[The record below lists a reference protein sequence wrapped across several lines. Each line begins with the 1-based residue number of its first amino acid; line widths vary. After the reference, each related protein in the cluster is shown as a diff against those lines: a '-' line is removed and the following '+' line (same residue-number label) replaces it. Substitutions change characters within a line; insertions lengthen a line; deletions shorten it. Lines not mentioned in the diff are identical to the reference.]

1 MTRRFYTLLLWLA
14 LPVVMI
20 RLGWRA
26 LSSPGYR
33 GRISERFGG
42 GAPDD
47 RCCDLWIHAVSVGEV
62 KAATPLVQRLLKEK
76 KHLNIIITTMTP
88 TGAQQVVDTFGKEVR
103 HRFAPYDYP
112 FAIRRFINQF
122 SPRLLI
128 LMETEIWPNMIRICH
143 QQGIAVAMAN
153 VRLSARSARG
163 YRFVLP
169 LVRDGLSKV
178 SLFAVQS
185 EADRKHLLSLG
196 IDASRTHR
204 TGSMKFEIRMPASVN
219 EVAQAVRRDWSPNR
233 PVIVAGST
241 HDGEES
247 LLLRAFQSL
256 CTEFPDLLLVIAPR
270 HPERFD
276 AVMRLA
282 SRSNL
287 GVSRRTNQAGALD
300 ATVQIQ
306 IADTMGELPVLYG
319 AADIAVVGGSLIP
332 IRGIGGH
339 NILEPCAVGVPVIFG
354 PNMGN
359 FLEISEI
366 TLTADAGLQVNDE
379 AALIVQLRQLLNDAH
394 LRSSMGERGRMMVG
408 QNAGATQQTCDL
420 IMPLLASR

>member
-1 MTRRFYTLLLWLA
+1 
-14 LPVVMI
+14 
-20 RLGWRA
+20 
-26 LSSPGYR
+26 
-33 GRISERFGG
+33 
-42 GAPDD
+42 
-47 RCCDLWIHAVSVGEV
+47 
-62 KAATPLVQRLLKEK
+62 
-76 KHLNIIITTMTP
+76 
-88 TGAQQVVDTFGKEVR
+88 
-103 HRFAPYDYP
+103 
-112 FAIRRFINQF
+112 
-122 SPRLLI
+122 
-128 LMETEIWPNMIRICH
+128 
-143 QQGIAVAMAN
+143 
-153 VRLSARSARG
+153 
-163 YRFVLP
+163 
-169 LVRDGLSKV
+169 
-178 SLFAVQS
+178 
-185 EADRKHLLSLG
+185 
-196 IDASRTHR
+196 
-204 TGSMKFEIRMPASVN
+204 MKFEIRMPASVN

-366 TLTADAGLQVNDE
+366 TLTADAGFQVNDE

-394 LRSSMGERGRMMVG
+394 LRSSVGERGRMMVG

>member
-1 MTRRFYTLLLWLA
+1 MARRFYTLLRWLA
-14 LPVVMI
+14 LPIVMI

-26 LSSPGYR
+26 LRSPGYR
-33 GRISERFGG
+33 GRISERFGS
-42 GAPDD
+42 GARDE
-47 RCCDLWIHAVSVGEV
+47 RHCDLWVHAVSVGEV

-76 KHLNIIITTMTP
+76 KHLDIVITTMTP
-88 TGAQQVVDTFGKEVR
+88 TGARQVVDTFGNEVR

-112 FAIRRFINQF
+112 FAIRRFIDRF

-128 LMETEIWPNMIRICH
+128 LMETEIWPNMICICH
-143 QQGIAVAMAN
+143 QQGIPVVMAN

-169 LVRDGLSKV
+169 LVRDGLNKV
-178 SLFAVQS
+178 SLFATQS
-185 EADRKHLLSLG
+185 EVDQKHLLSLG
-196 IDASRTHR
+196 IDASKTHR

-233 PVIVAGST
+233 PVVVAGST
-241 HDGEES
+241 HDGEEI

-256 CTEFPDLLLVIAPR
+256 RNEFPDLLLVIAPR

-276 AVMRLA
+276 AVMRIV
-282 SRSNL
+282 SRSGL

-306 IADTMGELPVLYG
+306 VADTMGELPVLYG

-366 TLTADAGLQVNDE
+366 ALKAGAGFQVSNE
-379 AALIVQLRQLLNDAH
+379 AALIAQLRHLLNDAH
-394 LRSSMGERGRMMVG
+394 LRSSVGERGRIMVD
-408 QNAGATQQTCDL
+408 QNAGATKHTCDL
-420 IMPLLASR
+420 IMPLVPSR

>member
-1 MTRRFYTLLLWLA
+1 MARRFYTLLLWLA

-26 LSSPGYR
+26 LSSSGYR

-47 RCCDLWIHAVSVGEV
+47 RRCDLWIHAVSVGEV

-76 KHLNIIITTMTP
+76 THLDIIITTMTP
-88 TGAQQVVDTFGKEVR
+88 TGAQQVVDTFGSEVR

-112 FAIRRFINQF
+112 FAIRRFITRF

-128 LMETEIWPNMIRICH
+128 IMETEIWPNMIRICH
-143 QQGIAVAMAN
+143 QRGIAVAMAN

-169 LVRDGLSKV
+169 LVRDGLNKV
-178 SLFAVQS
+178 SLFAAQS

-256 CTEFPDLLLVIAPR
+256 CNEFPDLLLVIAPR

-282 SRSNL
+282 SRSSL
-287 GVSRRTNQAGALD
+287 SVSRRTNQAGALD
-300 ATVQIQ
+300 AAVQIQ

-366 TLTADAGLQVNDE
+366 TLTAGAGFQVNDE
-379 AALIVQLRQLLNDAH
+379 VALIVQLRHLLNDAH
-394 LRSSMGERGRMMVG
+394 LRSSVGERGRMMVD

-420 IMPLLASR
+420 ITPLLASR

>member
-1 MTRRFYTLLLWLA
+1 VARRLYTLLLWLA

-20 RLGWRA
+20 RLGLRA
-26 LSSPGYR
+26 LRSPGYR
-33 GRISERFGG
+33 GRIGERFGG
-42 GAPDD
+42 GIADE
-47 RCCDLWIHAVSVGEV
+47 RHCDLWVHAVSVGEV
-62 KAATPLVQRLLKEK
+62 NAATPLVQRLLEEK
-76 KHLNIIITTMTP
+76 KHLDIVITTMTP
-88 TGAQQVVDTFGKEVR
+88 TGARQVVDTFGSDVR

-112 FAIRRFINQF
+112 FAIRRFIDRF

-128 LMETEIWPNMIRICH
+128 LMETEIWPNMICSC
-143 QQGIAVAMAN
+143 QEKGIPVVMAN

-163 YRFVLP
+163 YRFILP
-169 LVRDGLSKV
+169 LVRAGLNNV
-178 SLFAVQS
+178 SLFATQS
-185 EADRKHLLSLG
+185 EVDRKNLLSLG
-196 IDASRTHR
+196 VDISRTHR
-204 TGSMKFEIRMPASVN
+204 TGSMKFEIKMPASVN

-247 LLLRAFQSL
+247 LLLRIFQTL
-256 CTEFPDLLLVIAPR
+256 LHDFPDLLLVIAPR

-276 AVMRLA
+276 TAVRLS
-282 SRSNL
+282 SRAGFVVN
-287 GVSRRTNQAGALD
+287 RRTTQSGALD
-300 ATVQIQ
+300 CAVQIQ

-366 TLTADAGLQVNDE
+366 TVAAGAGFQVDGE
-379 AALIVQLRQLLNDAH
+379 AALARQLRRLLGDAH
-394 LRSSMGERGRMMVG
+394 LRSAVGERGRTMVN
-408 QNAGATQQTCDL
+408 QNAGATQKTVEL
-420 IMPLLASR
+420 ITPLLAPR

>member
-1 MTRRFYTLLLWLA
+1 MARRLYTLLLWLA
-14 LPVVMI
+14 LPIVMI

-26 LSSPGYR
+26 LRSPGYR
-33 GRISERFGG
+33 GRIGERFGG

-47 RCCDLWIHAVSVGEV
+47 RHCDLWIHAVSVGEV
-62 KAATPLVQRLLKEK
+62 KAATPLVQQLLKEK
-76 KHLNIIITTMTP
+76 KHLAIVITTMTP
-88 TGAQQVVDTFGKEVR
+88 TGARQVVDTFGNEVR

-112 FAIRRFINQF
+112 FATRRFIDRF

-143 QQGIAVAMAN
+143 HQGIPVVMAN

-169 LVRDGLSKV
+169 LVRDGLNKV
-178 SLFAVQS
+178 SLFATQS

-196 IDASRTHR
+196 IDASKTHR

-256 CTEFPDLLLVIAPR
+256 RNEFPDLLLVIAPR

-282 SRSNL
+282 SRSGL
-287 GVSRRTNQAGALD
+287 GVSRRTHQAGALD

-366 TLTADAGLQVNDE
+366 TLTAGAGFQVNDE
-379 AALIVQLRQLLNDAH
+379 AALIVQLRDLLNDAH
-394 LRSSMGERGRMMVG
+394 LRSSVGERGRMMVD
-408 QNAGATQQTCDL
+408 QNAGATQKTCDL
-420 IMPLLASR
+420 IMPLLPSR